1 LTFTG
6 KDHSSRSGAL
16 SGTLL
21 ALLHDA
27 YQHAAY
33 WAGITRSWLTG
44 YMDPAN
50 PSYAEP
56 YALNGVR
63 YAAAEVFYSSSSSIA
78 VSFWIMMVLL
88 VLRIL
93 LRRAWLAYLVWAIMF
108 VVVAT
113 QSGPPQLIFPM
124 AVLIIALALIV
135 LLRFGVLGLITTIFV
150 SRVIGTVP
158 LATDFSAWYVGNMLP
173 ALVAVLGLSIYGFYT
188 SLGGQPLIRTDLL
201 DAN

>member
-1 LTFTG
+1 M
-6 KDHSSRSGAL
+6 SG
-16 SGTLL
+16 
-21 ALLHDA
+21 
-27 YQHAAY
+27 
-33 WAGITRSWLTG
+33 
-44 YMDPAN
+44 
-50 PSYAEP
+50 
-56 YALNGVR
+56 
-63 YAAAEVFYSSSSSIA
+63 SSSSSIA